1 MPEGPQVARYA
12 RLQSETLCGRAVRAD
27 SPNGRSDDVAA
38 LVDRATL
45 RGIEA
50 IGKHLLYDFGEDRLL
65 HVHLGRF
72 GNFHQGTMPLPEV
85 RGVLRF
91 RLYTETDWFELRG
104 AIAIEIYDAA
114 MRGLLERRIGPNPL
128 DPAANAKRAYEKIV
142 ASRTAI
148 GLQMMDQSIVAGI
161 GNIYRSEVLFLNG
174 VDPRDPGPTLA
185 RGTWRAIWK
194 DLARLM
200 AHGAEV
206 GRIVTTWPKD
216 RAKPTG
222 PVRRDDRFYVYHR
235 TGLPCRRCGTL
246 VCENELG
253 KRRAFWCPR
262 CQPASTAEAAATP
275 TARAKATRKPAP
287 EPAARAATQRS
298 AEARRPAR

>member
-12 RLQSETLCGRAVRAD
+12 RLQSEKLCGHPVRAD
-27 SPNGRSDDVAA
+27 SPNGRADDVAA
-38 LVDRATL
+38 LIDGATL
-45 RGIEA
+45 LGIEA
-50 IGKHLLYDFGEDRLL
+50 VGKHLLYDFGEDRLL

-72 GNFHQGTMPLPEV
+72 GNFHQGAMPLPEV

-91 RLYTETDWFELRG
+91 RLYTASDWFELRG

-114 MRGLLERRIGPNPL
+114 MRDLLEGRIGPNPL
-128 DPAANAKRAYEKIV
+128 DPAAKPKRAYDKIV

-161 GNIYRSEVLFLNG
+161 GNIYRSEALFLSG
-174 VDPRDPGPTLA
+174 IDPRDPGPTLTLK
-185 RGTWRAIWK
+185 TWRAIWK

-200 AHGAEV
+200 LHGADV

-216 RAKPTG
+216 RTKATG
-222 PVRRDDRFYVYHR
+222 PVRRNDRFYVYHR

-246 VCENELG
+246 VCEHELG
-253 KRRAFWCPR
+253 KRRVFWCPQ
-262 CQPASTAEAAATP
+262 CQPRSSQSATAVTLRAAP
-275 TARAKATRKPAP
+275 RRKATR
-287 EPAARAATQRS
+287 RDLRGDD
-298 AEARRPAR
+298 